1 MASQQD
7 LPAGVTIYE
16 AGDVSKGAY
25 LIQSGKVDL
34 ITAENFRLVTLGAG
48 EMFGELG
55 LVIDDFRS
63 VTAVTRTECAL
74 ILIPKETLEKKFKAA
89 DPAIR
94 GIFRSVGIRL
104 REANRQKDELRQA
117 LDRLQKNSIRLEQ
130 ELERYKRQI

>member
-1 MASQQD
+1 MASQQE
-7 LPAGVTIYE
+7 LPAGATIYE

-34 ITAENFRLVTLGAG
+34 MTAENFRLVTLGAG

-74 ILIPKETLEKKFKAA
+74 ILIPKETLEKSLKL
-89 DPAIR
+89 PIR
-94 GIFRSVGIRL
+94 PYEEF
-104 REANRQKDELRQA
+104 
-117 LDRLQKNSIRLEQ
+117 LDRWVFARAKPIAKKMNFGKRLTGCKKTASGLNKN
-130 ELERYKRQI
+130 